1 MYNSKLYRLQRVGV
15 IVNIILAFLF
25 LIAAVFFSGSTK
37 QETDTTIKLFNKVDE
52 LYKKLDHQK
61 NINSNLAVFALRL
74 ISTTSNIVAS
84 TRIYSQISTNKVE
97 QISTGSKIIFQDS
110 KEQKENTF
118 FKFRRY
124 QEVNG
129 TPFVML
135 GNKLYTVGDRIDGE
149 VIKTIEPTFVKLGE
163 NYYEV
168 K

>member
-1 MYNSKLYRLQRVGV
+1 MYNSKLYRLQRLGV

-25 LIAAVFFSGSTK
+25 FIAAVFLSGSTK
-37 QETDTTIKLFNKVDE
+37 QETDTTIKLFNKVDQ
-52 LYKKLDHQK
+52 LYKELDHQK

-97 QISTGSKIIFQDS
+97 QISTVSKTIFQDT
-110 KEQKENTF
+110 KENKENTF

-149 VIKTIEPTFVKLGE
+149 VIKTIEPTFIKLGD